1 MPSIYESMENPKMY
15 DRMVDFTWL
24 ILGAVYMG
32 MAALGYL
39 MYGDETQD
47 QVCRVNHKSVLIGS
61 ICRQILHMF

>member
-15 DRMVDFTWL
+15 DRVVDVTWL
-24 ILGAVYMG
+24 ILGAVYLG

-47 QVCRVNHKSVLIGS
+47 QVW
-61 ICRQILHMF
+61 Q